1 MDYGRT
7 GGYICSVVS
16 YTSNSPIKYMI
27 VIRRR
32 LIYWLIKEYIRKWK
46 KAIFFSFLIGLGVF
60 FGFIFILRY
69 FTAKIPVG
77 KTETIGVVG
86 AYSLQTLPPF
96 ILQDI
101 TKGLTVIAQDGSVL
115 PGVAR
120 EWKVDETGKQY
131 TFFLRNDVAFSD
143 GKSLTSNDVS
153 YSFSNVKVTR
163 PNKQTIVFTLKDS
176 YSPFLVS
183 ASHPIFKKG
192 FVGIGQYFIRDVKLN
207 GNFVQTII
215 LALTANP
222 YQTKIY
228 QFYPSIDALKTAYML
243 GEVSRMVGLPDIE
256 YKNSSFDTFQNTKI
270 KKVTDYDQ
278 LVTIFYNTT
287 DSVPSDKR
295 LRSALS
301 YSLPDTFSS
310 GEKARSP
317 ISLKSWAYAQNFALE
332 QDIDQAKILLEAY
345 ETGTKSANLRFEL
358 KTLPKYKDTAEEVA
372 KAWEAIGVKTDI
384 VVVESVPTTFQAF
397 LGNFFLPKDPDQYTL
412 WHSAQA
418 NNITRYDS
426 KRIDKLLEDGRKITD
441 RDERKKIYADF
452 QKYLLADSPAS
463 FLYFPYAYEVSR
475 K

>member
-1 MDYGRT
+1 
-7 GGYICSVVS
+7 
-16 YTSNSPIKYMI
+16 MI
-27 VIRRR
+27 VFRRR

-46 KAIFFSFLIGLGVF
+46 KAIFFSFLIGLAVF

-69 FTAKIPVG
+69 FVAKIPVG

-86 AYSLQTLPPF
+86 AYSLQTLPSF

-101 TKGLTVIAQDGSVL
+101 TKGLTVIAEDGSIL

-120 EWKVDETGKQY
+120 EWKADEAGKQY
-131 TFFLRNDVAFSD
+131 TFFLRNDVVFSD
-143 GKSLTSNDVS
+143 GKRLTSDDVS

-163 PNKQTIVFTLKDS
+163 PNKQMIVFTLNDS

-192 FVGIGQYFIRDVKLN
+192 YVGVGHYFIRDVKLN
-207 GNFVQTII
+207 GDFVQTII
-215 LALTANP
+215 LALTTNP

-228 QFYPSIDALKTAYML
+228 QFYPTFDALKTAFML
-243 GEVSRMVGLPDIE
+243 GEVSRMIGLPDIM
-256 YKNSSFDTFQNTKI
+256 YKNFSLDTFKNTKI
-270 KKVTDYDQ
+270 VKVTDYDQ
-278 LVTIFYNTT
+278 LITIFYNTT
-287 DSVPSDKR
+287 DSVLSDKR

-301 YSLPDTFSS
+301 YALPDMFTN
-310 GEKARSP
+310 GEKAGNP
-317 ISLKSWAYAQNFALE
+317 IMPKGWAYAQNYTLFY
-332 QDIDQAKILLEAY
+332 DIERAKILLEAY

-358 KTLPKYKDTAEEVA
+358 KTLPKYKSTAEEVV
-372 KAWEAIGVKTDI
+372 KAWKTIGVTADI
-384 VVVESVPTTFQAF
+384 VVVDSVPTNFQAF
-397 LGNFFLPKDPDQYTL
+397 LGNFFVPDDPDQYTL

-441 RDERKKIYADF
+441 REERKKIYADF

-463 FLYFPYAYEVSR
+463 FLYFPYVYEVSR

>member
-1 MDYGRT
+1 
-7 GGYICSVVS
+7 
-16 YTSNSPIKYMI
+16 MI

-46 KAIFFSFLIGLGVF
+46 KAIFLSFFIGLVVF

-86 AYSLQTLPPF
+86 AYSLQTLPSF

-101 TKGLTVIAQDGSVL
+101 TYGLTVIKEDGSML

-120 EWKVDETGKQY
+120 SWKSDKDGRQY
-131 TFFLRNDVAFSD
+131 TFFLRNDVVFSD
-143 GKSLTSNDVS
+143 GKNLTSNDVS

-163 PNKQTIVFTLKDS
+163 PNKQTIVFTLNDS

-192 FVGIGQYFIRDVKLN
+192 YIGVGQYFIRDVKLN
-207 GNFVQTII
+207 GDFVQTIV
-215 LALTANP
+215 LALGENP

-228 QFYPSIDALKTAYML
+228 QFYPTFEALKTAYML
-243 GEVSRMVGLPDIE
+243 GEVSKMVGLPDIN
-256 YKNSSFDTFQNTKI
+256 YQNSTFDKFPNTTAKKI
-270 KKVTDYDQ
+270 TDYNT
-278 LVTIFYNTT
+278 LVAIFYNTT
-287 DSVPSDKR
+287 DSILSDKR

-301 YSLPDTFSS
+301 YALPDVFIS
-310 GEKARSP
+310 GEKAGSP
-317 ISLKSWAYAQNFALE
+317 IMPKSWAYAQNFTLL
-332 QDIDQAKILLEAY
+332 QDIEQAKILLEAY
-345 ETGTKSANLRFEL
+345 ETGTKSAALRFEL
-358 KTLPKYKDTAEEVA
+358 KTLPKYKSTAEEVA
-372 KAWEAIGVKTDI
+372 RAWKTIGVTADI
-384 VVVESVPTTFQAF
+384 VVVESVPTNFQAF
-397 LGNFFLPKDPDQYTL
+397 LGNFFLPQDPDQYTL
-412 WHSAQA
+412 WHTNQA

-463 FLYFPYAYEVSR
+463 FLYYPYIYEVTR